1 MKTLV
6 IVESPNKVN
15 TIKKILGEDYVVE
28 ASIGHIAKLK
38 TSGQYGLGIDIEN
51 WEPSYTLEKGKK
63 ELIKK
68 LKSIAKKCDKVFIA
82 TDPDREGEAIGE
94 HLVEYLDVKEK
105 YNRIKYNEITK
116 NAILKAIDKPGLID
130 YNLVEAQKARR
141 MLDRIIGFRLSYLIN
156 QKISNSPTKASAG
169 RVQSIALKLVVD
181 REREIEAFV
190 PEQYYKLDALCGSKI
205 VASYINLNNSSDK
218 RDWILPNEID
228 SVKKH
233 FENAKKII
241 KVTDINVVD
250 KKMSSVIPLKQA
262 ALYKKSPYSAQVTQ
276 SAAQKLYEG
285 FGDGGLISYPRT
297 DSSRLSQTF
306 IDSAKVY
313 INDKFGK
320 EYVALEVKGF
330 SGDQD
335 AHEAIRPTDVSLT
348 PENALALY
356 PEMSKQEF
364 AIYKLIYRVTM
375 QSLMTQPIRTIKTY
389 TYENDVYKFRNS
401 FSSIKFDGYYILDD
415 EKEVELGDPNYEL
428 NQEVKVKEFKFS
440 DHETKPSPR
449 YTDGSLIE
457 MLDKIKV
464 GRPSTFATT
473 VKIIKDREYVVSKSS
488 SLVPTLFGK
497 NVIDKLTSSFS
508 NIINEEYTA
517 KVEEELDLIAEE
529 KVSKNIVMNNFWEKF
544 NDTFDKAKDV
554 MEKTVLTQLALEE
567 SCPEDSGV
575 LVIRRNKKK
584 QKFVGCKN
592 FPNCKYTRS
601 ISNEEL
607 KKLEKNINEE

>member
-15 TIKKILGEDYVVE
+15 TIKKILGEDYIVE

-51 WEPSYTLEKGKK
+51 WEPSYSLEKGKK

-68 LKSIAKKCDKVFIA
+68 LKTIAKKCDKVFIA

-116 NAILKAIDKPGLID
+116 NAILKAIEKPGLID

-181 REREIEAFV
+181 REREIEAFI

-205 VASYINLNNSSDK
+205 VAGYINTNNPSDK

-228 SVKKH
+228 LVKKH

-250 KKMSSVIPLKQA
+250 KKMASVTPLKQA

-306 IDSAKVY
+306 IDNAKVY
-313 INDKFGK
+313 INNKFGK
-320 EYVALEVKGF
+320 DYVASEVKGF

-364 AIYKLIYRVTM
+364 TIYKLIYKITM
-375 QSLMTQPIRTIKTY
+375 QSLISQPIRTIKTY
-389 TYENDVYKFRNS
+389 TYENDIYKFRNS
-401 FSSIKFDGYYILDD
+401 FSSIKFDGYYIIDD
-415 EKEVELGDPNYEL
+415 EKEVDLKDPNYEL

-488 SLVPTLFGK
+488 SLVPTVFGK
-497 NVIDKLTSSFS
+497 NVIDKLTASFS

-529 KVSKNIVMNNFWEKF
+529 KVSKDIVMNNFWEKF
-544 NDTFDKAKDV
+544 NDTFDKAKDT

-607 KKLEKNINEE
+607 KKLEENPNEE

>member
-607 KKLEKNINEE
+607 KKLEENINEE

>member
-262 ALYKKSPYSAQVTQ
+262 ALYKKSPYSAQATQ

-415 EKEVELGDPNYEL
+415 EKEIELGDPNYEL

-607 KKLEKNINEE
+607 KKLEENINEE